1 MLPVAPVEDVEDFVV
16 DADRDGEAHDGH
28 GDGGEHGDD
37 AELEQGQQADH
48 YPRQNHAGPLC
59 VLPVDQV
66 HDWEGRRRDKEIN
79 NISFMVVM
87 NKIITSLKCFM
98 NRCLI

>member
-1 MLPVAPVEDVEDFVV
+1 MGGVCHVSLLEGVLPIAPVENVEEFVV

-48 YPRQNHAGPLC
+48 QPGQHHARPFR

-66 HDWEGRRRDKEIN
+66 HHWGGGGGGDKE
-79 NISFMVVM
+79 
-87 NKIITSLKCFM
+87 KLETQ
-98 NRCLI
+98 RDT